1 MASEVEQER
10 DARGP
15 AATKA
20 AGIPLRPD
28 DTVNLEGVEEALR
41 ASWRTPRAV
50 DLFPEEPEA
59 MAPSEEFK
67 LSSEGRRKRIGEILG
82 IVRKYEAWHNI
93 TPRRLRCMLEDLGP
107 MFVKMG
113 QILANR
119 SEILPQE
126 YCDELRRLRSNVE
139 PVPFA
144 VVHDCLVAEYG
155 RPLNEIF
162 SHIDRRPLGSAS
174 LAQVHRATL
183 VTGEDVAIKVQR
195 PGAQQVMAQDIDI
208 MRSIVRHASRFVK
221 TDQFIDLKGVVEELW
236 QSFREETNF
245 LMEARNLDDFHR
257 FHEGSSSISCPRSY
271 LSYCTEHIVVM
282 DYVDGISIADPDLLV
297 QAGYSLEKVGASI
310 VDDYATQVLED
321 GFFHADPHAGNIIV
335 KDGVVY
341 FIDLGMVGRM
351 SSHDRG
357 IVKDMIYAV
366 ASGDVPKLKDSLIR
380 FAVTRGDSSE
390 LDHSTFLTDLDFIVA
405 DFASL
410 DLKDLDIGEFLTSLI
425 SLARKNDVEL
435 PSVVTMF
442 ARGMVTLEG
451 LLTEYMP
458 DVNMIEIITDHIR
471 HEKSSYRRAQEAA
484 EELAGASY
492 RALKGHL
499 EMAEQLGLASRMLTR
514 GQLKMNMQVLGS
526 EQVLRRVGGIVD
538 RMSMAIV
545 IAGLFIGSSVVY
557 YAKIEPVIFGIP
569 VIGFFG
575 YTSALVLA
583 LGLGREIWRNGHAKK

>member
-1 MASEVEQER
+1 MTVDAQDTRVGAGASAKQP
-10 DARGP
+10 DA
-15 AATKA
+15 
-20 AGIPLRPD
+20 PLSPE

-41 ASWRTPRAV
+41 SSWRAPRAV
-50 DLFPEEPEA
+50 DAFPEEPEA
-59 MAPSEEFK
+59 MAPEEEFK
-67 LSSEGRRKRIGEILG
+67 LTAAGRRKRIGEIFG
-82 IVRKYEAWHNI
+82 IARKYEPWHNL
-93 TPRRLRCMLEDLGP
+93 TPRRLRRMLEDLGP

-126 YCDELRRLRSNVE
+126 YCDELRFLRSDVE

-144 VVHDCLVAEYG
+144 VVNDCLMAEYG
-155 RPLNEIF
+155 RPLSEIF
-162 SHIDRRPLGSAS
+162 SHIDRKPLGSAS

-208 MRSIVRHASRFVK
+208 MRSIVRHATRFVK
-221 TDQFIDLKGVVEELW
+221 TDQFIDLQGVVEELW

-257 FHEGSSSISCPRSY
+257 FHEGVDGISCPRSY
-271 LSYCTEHIVVM
+271 LAYCTEHIVVM
-282 DYVDGISIADPDLLV
+282 DYVDGISIADPSELEK
-297 QAGYSLEKVGASI
+297 AGYSLRQVGSAI
-310 VDDYATQVLED
+310 VDDYATQVLDD

-366 ASGDVPKLKDSLIR
+366 ASGDVPKLKDSLMR

-390 LDHSTFLTDLDFIVA
+390 LDHSTFLSDLDFIIA
-405 DFASL
+405 DFAGL

-425 SLARKNDVEL
+425 SLARKNNVEL

-451 LLTEYMP
+451 LLTEYLP
-458 DVNMIEIITDHIR
+458 DVNMVDIITDHIR
-471 HEKSSYRRAQEAA
+471 HEKSSYKRAREAA
-484 EELAGASY
+484 DSLASASY

-499 EMAEQLGLASRMLTR
+499 ETAEQLGLASRMLTR
-514 GQLKMNMQVLGS
+514 GQLKINAQVLGS
-526 EQVLRRVGGIVD
+526 EQVLRHIGGIVD
-538 RMSMAIV
+538 RLSMSIV

-569 VIGFFG
+569 VIGFLG
-575 YTSALVLA
+575 YACALFLA
-583 LGLGREIWRNGHAKK
+583 LGLGREIWRNGHGK